1 MIIKVC
7 GLKEPDNIRQ
17 VESLGVDMTGFIF
30 YKKSRRYVSLL
41 PSHAGT
47 LPDYA
52 GKDMSGNGNSRTK
65 RVGVFVNEMP
75 QTIVSM
81 VYNYA
86 LDYIQLHGDET
97 TELIDNLRSTIVP
110 DIRPEIKFI
119 KAISVGSADDVKRWR
134 KYAGKVDMLLF
145 DTKGANVGGNGTQFD
160 WSVLDAYDGDIP
172 FLLSGGIGPDD
183 ASAILKITHPMFAG
197 VDINSRFEI
206 SPGLKDINLISD
218 FVNKLR

>member
-7 GLKEPDNIRQ
+7 GLKEPDNIRE

-47 LPDYA
+47 LPDYV
-52 GKDMSGNGNSRTK
+52 GKDLSDRGMSRSK
-65 RVGVFVNEMP
+65 RVGVFVDEMP

-81 VYNYA
+81 AYNYA

-110 DIRPEIKFI
+110 DIRDDIKFI

-134 KYAGKVDMLLF
+134 KYDGKVDMLLF
-145 DTKGANVGGNGTQFD
+145 DTKGAHAGGNGTQFD
-160 WSVLDAYDGDIP
+160 WSVLDAYDGEIP
-172 FLLSGGIGPDD
+172 FLLSGGITPED
-183 ASAILKITHPMFAG
+183 APAILNIRHPMFAG

-206 SPGLKDINLISD
+206 SPGIKDINLIRG